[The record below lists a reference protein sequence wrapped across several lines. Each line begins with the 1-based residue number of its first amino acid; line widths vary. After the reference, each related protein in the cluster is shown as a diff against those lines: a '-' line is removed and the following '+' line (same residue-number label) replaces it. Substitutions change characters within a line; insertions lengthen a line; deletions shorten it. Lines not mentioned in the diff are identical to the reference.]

1 LAGVP
6 DVSPGPAAALDEQG
20 GASEGREAPGAARSA
35 GGAGVSGEVMVA
47 TSGTIDRDDRC
58 VGCGEPMLYAV
69 DEHERV
75 HDTFCG
81 NHECHLFLVEIKA

>member
-1 LAGVP
+1 
-6 DVSPGPAAALDEQG
+6 
-20 GASEGREAPGAARSA
+20 
-35 GGAGVSGEVMVA
+35 MVA

-81 NHECHLFLVEIKA
+81 NHECHLFLVEVKA